1 MLKTL
6 LMIFI
11 IAGLLSSVG
20 VYAAG
25 FGSTPTTKA
34 LAGSGNEAVSAPSTG
49 TVDMGYVTTGD
60 SVTGILVTWTP
71 AAAGDYDLTVV
82 AGGTTGTLN
91 VPSSGTVQRTDT
103 VPITATEASAIST
116 SKVVISQN

>member
-1 MLKTL
+1 MKTL
-6 LMIFI
+6 LMVFV
-11 IAGLLSSVG
+11 IAGMMSTVG

-25 FGSTPTTKA
+25 FGSTPTTKS
-34 LAGSGNEAVSAPSTG
+34 LAGSGNEAVAAPNTG

-60 SVTGILVTWTP
+60 TVTGIKVTWTP
-71 AAAGDYDLTVV
+71 SSAGDYDLTVV

-103 VPITATEASAIST
+103 VTIAATEASAIST
-116 SKVVISQN
+116 SKVVISEN